1 MANLQWWEWWRARRR
16 LDTWARALIGPRPYR
31 VEFRT
36 GEGSYCDFRRRLVVV
51 EPDLPDRWGPEA
63 RRVPTRWGGASVVD
77 SRQLQVLTAR
87 AIAAHEAGHVLFTTP
102 GVAAAGVHH
111 TLTNILE
118 DERMERLVVRH
129 VVARHAVARQT
140 PGAAVDLA
148 ELGRR
153 FWLEGFPAVPDPRV
167 RLLNAA
173 LYHRWDS
180 DRPRRA
186 PSRLVLPDPDERRA
200 WEERIRPLVEEAWR
214 VPDTG
219 QVAALALA
227 ILAIIGLPPETPE
240 TRLPGLLAGADGSP
254 RGDRAPGEEPLPGG
268 TVPPA
273 SSTSDDLGDPD
284 DRVRPGGGRDPDL
297 DDPLLATGTADDD
310 PSDGILWMRPSQAL
324 ERQVAGDIGRLR
336 AELRVRAP
344 EADDEPNRAR
354 GHLDARAA
362 VRTRGERPLVRP
374 ALDGDSPAGLAVL
387 LLIDGTGSM
396 GGSPGAVGPDNRPLA
411 PARFDDP
418 SERMPHVRAA
428 AMLVQR
434 ACAGLGIP
442 LAIAEVCAGWR
453 RRHRVGGSSVER
465 SPVTWL
471 QRFET
476 DPEAEG
482 PRALIAG
489 LYGHAMREEVCRS
502 LVIAAPRLAERLEET
517 KLLLYVHDGQPNDQ
531 PEDIRA
537 ALARLRAG
545 SLVVL
550 GLYIGPQEGRD
561 ALTAIFDP
569 EWTIAAARPGD
580 LPALLGR
587 VLRRYRQG
595 G

>member
-1 MANLQWWEWWRARRR
+1 MAGLAWWEWWRARRR
-16 LDTWARALIGPRPYR
+16 LDTWVRVVIGPRPYR

-36 GEGSYCDFRRRLVVV
+36 GEGSYCDFGRRLVVV

-63 RRVPTRWGGASVVD
+63 RRVPTMWGGAPVTG
-77 SRQLQVLTAR
+77 SRQLQVLAAR

-102 GVAAAGVHH
+102 GVAAASVHH

-118 DERMERLVVRH
+118 DERMERLVARH
-129 VVARHAVARQT
+129 VVACHG
-140 PGAAVDLA
+140 PGAATDLA

-153 FWLEGFPAVPDPRV
+153 FWLDGFPAVPDGKV

-173 LYHRWDS
+173 LYYRWDS

-200 WEERIRPLVEEAWR
+200 WEERIRPLVEEAWQA
-214 VPDTG
+214 PDTG
-219 QVAALALA
+219 CVAALALA
-227 ILAIIGLPPETPE
+227 ILAIIGLPPQTPE
-240 TRLPGLLAGADGSP
+240 TRLPGLLAGTDGVP

-268 TVPPA
+268 MADPA
-273 SSTSDDLGDPD
+273 SGAGDDPDAPD
-284 DRVRPGGGRDPDL
+284 DRARLGGGRDPDL
-297 DDPLLATGTADDD
+297 DDPLLTTGAADDD

-324 ERQVAGDIGRLR
+324 ERQVAGDIGRLQ

-344 EADDEPNRAR
+344 EVDDESNRAR

-396 GGSPGAVGPDNRPLA
+396 GGSPGAVGPDNRPLR

-442 LAIAEVCAGWR
+442 LAMAEACAAWR
-453 RRHRVGGSSVER
+453 RCHRLGGSSVER

-476 DPEAEG
+476 DLEAEG

-489 LYGHAMREEVCRS
+489 LYGHALREEVCRS
-502 LVIAAPRLAERLEET
+502 LAIAAPRLAERPEET

-531 PEDIRA
+531 PEAIRA
-537 ALARLRAG
+537 ALARLRARG
-545 SLVVL
+545 LVVL

-561 ALTAIFDP
+561 ALSAIFDP
-569 EWTIAAARPGD
+569 EWTIAAAHPGD
-580 LPALLGR
+580 LSALLGR

>member
-1 MANLQWWEWWRARRR
+1 MAGLAWWEWWRARRR
-16 LDTWARALIGPRPYR
+16 LDTWVRAVIGPRPYR
-31 VEFRT
+31 ALFRT
-36 GEGSYCDFRRRLVVV
+36 GEGSYCDFARRLVVV
-51 EPDLPDRWGPEA
+51 EPTLPDRWGPEA
-63 RRVPTRWGGASVVD
+63 RRVPTTWGGAPVTEG
-77 SRQLQVLTAR
+77 RQLQVLAAR

-102 GVAAAGVHH
+102 GVAAPGVHH

-118 DERMERLVVRH
+118 DERMERLV
-129 VVARHAVARQT
+129 ARHAVGRQT
-140 PGAAVDLA
+140 PSAATDLA

-153 FWLEGFPAVPDPRV
+153 FWLDGFPAVPDRKV
-167 RLLNAA
+167 CLLNAA

-186 PSRLVLPDPDERRA
+186 LSRLVLPDPDERRA
-200 WEERIRPLVEEAWR
+200 WEERIRPLVEEAWQA
-214 VPDTG
+214 PDTER
-219 QVAALALA
+219 VAALALA

-240 TRLPGLLAGADGSP
+240 TRLPGLLAGVDGGP
-254 RGDRAPGEEPLPGG
+254 HGDRAPGEEPLPGG
-268 TVPPA
+268 TADPA
-273 SSTSDDLGDPD
+273 SGAGSGDPD
-284 DRVRPGGGRDPDL
+284 DPDDRGRPGGGRDPDL
-297 DDPLLATGTADDD
+297 DDPLLATGAADDD
-310 PSDGILWMRPSQAL
+310 PSDGILWMQPSQAL
-324 ERQVAGDIGRLR
+324 ERQVAGDIGRLQ
-336 AELRVRAP
+336 AELRVRVP

-374 ALDGDSPAGLAVL
+374 ALDGDGPTGLAVL

-396 GGSPGAVGPDNRPLA
+396 GGSPGAVGPDNRPLH

-442 LAIAEVCAGWR
+442 LAIAEACAAWGR
-453 RRHRVGGSSVER
+453 CHQVEGSSGER

-502 LVIAAPRLAERLEET
+502 LAIAAPRLAERREET
-517 KLLLYVHDGQPNDQ
+517 KLLLYVHDGQPNDR
-531 PEDIRA
+531 PEAIRA
-537 ALARLRAG
+537 ALARLRG
-545 SLVVL
+545 GGLVVL
-550 GLYIGPQEGRD
+550 GLYVGPQEGRD
-561 ALTAIFDP
+561 ALSAIFDP
-569 EWTIAAARPGD
+569 EWTIAAAHPGD